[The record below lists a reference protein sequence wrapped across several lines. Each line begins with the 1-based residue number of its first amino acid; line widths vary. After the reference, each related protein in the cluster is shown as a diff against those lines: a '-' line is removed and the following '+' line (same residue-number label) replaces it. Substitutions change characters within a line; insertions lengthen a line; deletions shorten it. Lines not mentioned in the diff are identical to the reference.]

1 MVISRIAA
9 VVCLGSVSLMFL
21 GCTGQRQETG
31 YHDFGKVQVQ
41 FTAPSG
47 STVAVGNEVCNL
59 IIQDR
64 YHQVSEYP
72 LDSSKLERTPEE
84 TATFNLAPGQYEFK
98 YSGLSGSW
106 SDVTLYGNLEVYSLT
121 CFAPADAR
129 ALLRK
134 TFIPVAL
141 PAPDARI
148 NPQDSLYPYQSPAHQ
163 LRISQTDIQRL
174 AAGDMVTKVVFI
186 ADLKKI
192 SQALDKLEVCYV
204 ALKGEQ
210 QRLRA
215 CLNEAKLDWL
225 ENPCSDDFIAL
236 ECKLKK
242 IEQKID
248 ANRAQAARYS
258 AVLRADKVLTRQSMM
273 IMATDEILPPYED
286 PIVAANEIGDVVLV
300 MRIGG
305 RHLHWGCAPAEATA
319 AALD

>member
-1 MVISRIAA
+1 
-9 VVCLGSVSLMFL
+9 MFL

-31 YHDFGKVQVQ
+31 YHDFGQVQVQ
-41 FTAPSG
+41 FTAPAG
-47 STVAVGNEVCNL
+47 STVAVGNEICNL

-84 TATFNLAPGQYEFK
+84 TATFNLAPGCYEFK
-98 YSGLSGSW
+98 YSGLTGSW
-106 SDVTLYGNLEVYSLT
+106 SDVTIYGNLEVHGLT

-134 TFIPVAL
+134 TFIPVQL

-148 NPQDSLYPYQSPAHQ
+148 NPQDSIYPYQSPAHQ

-186 ADLKKI
+186 ADLTKI
-192 SQALDKLEVCYV
+192 SKELNKLEVEYV

-225 ENPCSDDFIAL
+225 ENPCCGKFIGI
-236 ECKLKK
+236 ECDLKK
-242 IEQKID
+242 VEQKID
-248 ANRAQAARYS
+248 ANRAQAARYD

-273 IMATDEILPPYED
+273 VLATDEILPPFAD
-286 PIVAANEIGDVVLV
+286 PISAANEIGDVILV

-319 AALD
+319 SALE